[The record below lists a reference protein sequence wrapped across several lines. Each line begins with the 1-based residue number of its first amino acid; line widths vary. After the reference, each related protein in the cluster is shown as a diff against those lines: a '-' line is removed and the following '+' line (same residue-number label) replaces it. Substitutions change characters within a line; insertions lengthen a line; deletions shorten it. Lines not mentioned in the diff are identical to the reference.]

1 MMANSYSGVSVM
13 STEKSCN
20 VIHTAEG
27 VANFLDLT
35 PKAFA
40 NSSPGFERSE
50 DPG

>member
-1 MMANSYSGVSVM
+1 M

-35 PKAFA
+35 PKALA
-40 NSSPGFERSE
+40 NFSPG
-50 DPG
+50 